1 MATKKNLTLT
11 IEPEIDFE
19 LIAISATTADYKI
32 CMALDEKFDLPFQL
46 SETIEKKTQNV
57 VAKFSVFSLVC
68 DVRQTEICL
77 INNKSEGNIL
87 VNDFRQADFI
97 LRLKGDWALQQK
109 ENLISFLKIINGVNA
124 VMKPDA
130 DSLKDVEWL
139 TFELPDKEYFYH
151 KQYVEGRKQQS

>member
-1 MATKKNLTLT
+1 M
-11 IEPEIDFE
+11 
-19 LIAISATTADYKI
+19 
-32 CMALDEKFDLPFQL
+32 
-46 SETIEKKTQNV
+46 
-57 VAKFSVFSLVC
+57 
-68 DVRQTEICL
+68 RQTEICL

-109 ENLISFLKIINGVNA
+109 ENLISFLKNINGVNA

-130 DSLKDVEWL
+130 DTLKDAEWL

>member
-1 MATKKNLTLT
+1 MATKKNLVLN

-19 LIAISATTADYKI
+19 LIAISATAEDYKV

-46 SETIEKKTQNV
+46 AEAIEKKTQNLA
-57 VAKFSVFSLVC
+57 AKFSIFSLVC
-68 DVRQTEICL
+68 DVRQTEICF

-87 VNDFRQADFI
+87 VNDLRQADFI

-109 ENLISFLKIINGVNA
+109 ENLISFLKTINGVNA
-124 VMKPDA
+124 VMKPDV
-130 DSLKDVEWL
+130 DTLKDAEWL

>member
-32 CMALDEKFDLPFQL
+32 CMALDEKFDLPFQF

-130 DSLKDVEWL
+130 GTLKDVEWL